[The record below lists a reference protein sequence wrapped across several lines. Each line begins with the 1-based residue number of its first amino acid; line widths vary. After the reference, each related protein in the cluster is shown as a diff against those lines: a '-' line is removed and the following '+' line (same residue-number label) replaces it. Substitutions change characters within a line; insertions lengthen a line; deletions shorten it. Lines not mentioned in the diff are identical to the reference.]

1 MLRCLDPALAEIC
14 YIDTDSVL
22 FSLGRRDLLD
32 CIRPEKMDYFKV
44 NKILADESAA
54 ESCHGKMKLEGTF
67 EAGRFKSL
75 KIYRLFSAPD
85 TAAAAAAAVDIDS
98 AEGKTNKVEHL
109 KAAYTRCKGVNRY
122 LATRL
127 SDQAF
132 DFDNLDR
139 TVIHRT
145 SLRPIRTGEMVIA
158 HESRTLSVPFNL
170 KRWTTDDGYHTFPIS
185 YFAEHRQEFVD
196 DDEDDD
202 EGGRGHDGSGAGEE
216 AL

>member
-1 MLRCLDPALAEIC
+1 M
-14 YIDTDSVL
+14 
-22 FSLGRRDLLD
+22 
-32 CIRPEKMDYFKV
+32 
-44 NKILADESAA
+44 
-54 ESCHGKMKLEGTF
+54 
-67 EAGRFKSL
+67 
-75 KIYRLFSAPD
+75 
-85 TAAAAAAAVDIDS
+85 
-98 AEGKTNKVEHL
+98 EHL

-185 YFAEHRQEFVD
+185 YFAEHRQEFDDND

-202 EGGRGHDGSGAGEE
+202 DGGCGLDGSGAGEE